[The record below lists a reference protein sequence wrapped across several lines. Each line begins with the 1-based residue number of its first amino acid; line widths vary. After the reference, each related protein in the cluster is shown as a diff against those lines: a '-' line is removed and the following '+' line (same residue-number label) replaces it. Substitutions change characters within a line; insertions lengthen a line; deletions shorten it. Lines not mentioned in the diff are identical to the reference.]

1 MDRKN
6 LGNDIQEPR
15 RHQSRPI
22 RARLPGVRR
31 PLNWALGTK
40 NNWGGG
46 IYGSGSDSGTIWAP
60 YKNGG
65 GLERSFPQISKAQ
78 LAWGDNA
85 SVSLSTLGAKR
96 SGARGLFPSPVL
108 VTVLGGTAGWGAWAG
123 ISGHRDS
130 LERTVVPRAGFQG
143 QITHLDSAL
152 EIATESLPLISKTA
166 QRYLFPI
173 PTHLM
178 SLLTQR

>member
-1 MDRKN
+1 MGRAVTLAPFGHPTKMVGDLNALFPKFQRPSWR
-6 LGNDIQEPR
+6 GGTTPPSASPPWEPR
-15 RHQSRPI
+15 G
-22 RARLPGVRR
+22 AELE
-31 PLNWALGTK
+31 
-40 NNWGGG
+40 
-46 IYGSGSDSGTIWAP
+46 GS
-60 YKNGG
+60 
-65 GLERSFPQISKAQ
+65 
-78 LAWGDNA
+78 
-85 SVSLSTLGAKR
+85 SLL
-96 SGARGLFPSPVL
+96 SPVL